1 MVFHMSETQTLQEA
15 QAALAAFDPEGYEAE
30 AAGDIIAE
38 IMGERAAFGDSAPGS
53 EAQLQ
58 AARAFFRELDAL
70 SAAVAALTPPPP
82 PVVWEGDDYPF

>member
-1 MVFHMSETQTLQEA
+1 MSETQTLQEA
-15 QAALAAFDPEGYEAE
+15 EAALEAFDPNGWETD

-58 AARAFFRELDAL
+58 AARAFLAERDAL
-70 SAAVAALTPPPP
+70 AAAVAALTPPA
-82 PVVWEGDDYPF
+82 VEEGAEEPF